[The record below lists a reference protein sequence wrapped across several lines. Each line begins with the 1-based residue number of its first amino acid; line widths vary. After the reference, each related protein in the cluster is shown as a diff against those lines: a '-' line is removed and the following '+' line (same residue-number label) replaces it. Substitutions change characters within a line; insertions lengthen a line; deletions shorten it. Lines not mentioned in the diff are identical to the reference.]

1 MQISLYQIVQ
11 VVLIFIIL
19 IYLVYYVYS
28 VLFNKNY
35 QPKMWQFA
43 VKNNLVST
51 ELRKLERKYRDEVR
65 FYNFWFQIERLKKDK
80 VEGAFAEL
88 GVYKGDSAY
97 LIHLMDTSR
106 AFHLF
111 DTFHGFKKEDLELE
125 TGKAA
130 TYTSRD
136 FADTS
141 LERVKSRLSSEKF
154 IFHPGYFPETA
165 NEVRNE
171 KFALV
176 NMDADLYL
184 PTKAGLEFF
193 YPRLSPG
200 GVIIIHDYNPDWPG
214 IMKAVDDF
222 SVKIQE
228 PVVVLADQDSS
239 VMILK
244 SK

>member
-19 IYLVYYVYS
+19 IYLVYYVYT

-35 QPKMWQFA
+35 QPKGWQYA
-43 VKNNLVST
+43 VKNGLVSN
-51 ELRKLERKYRDEVR
+51 ELRKKEKNYRDEVR
-65 FYNFWFQIERLKKDK
+65 FFNFWFQIERLKKEK

-88 GVYKGDSAY
+88 GVYKGDSAN
-97 LIHLMDTSR
+97 LIHLMDKERT
-106 AFHLF
+106 FYLF
-111 DTFHGFKKEDLELE
+111 DTFHGFRKEDLEME

-141 LERVKSRLSSEKF
+141 LEKIKQRLSSGKF
-154 IFHPGYFPETA
+154 VFHSGYFPETA
-165 NEVRNE
+165 KEIQNE

-214 IMKAVDDF
+214 IMKAVDEF
-222 SVKIQE
+222 SASIPE
-228 PVVVLADQDSS
+228 PIVVLADQDSS